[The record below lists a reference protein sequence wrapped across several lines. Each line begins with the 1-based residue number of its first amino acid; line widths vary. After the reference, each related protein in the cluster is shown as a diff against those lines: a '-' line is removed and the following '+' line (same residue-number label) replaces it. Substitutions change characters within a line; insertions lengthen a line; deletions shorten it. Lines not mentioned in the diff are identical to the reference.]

1 MPLNLQSR
9 EDYIHFVEVLYF
21 GAMQAGQYE
30 AVLAHFA
37 PGALLTGYAGDSP
50 ARVLARE
57 PAPGQSSLD
66 EFMGAVRDFD
76 LSYLDFVHTVDTDA
90 QRIASYFTLMLS
102 PKPEG
107 AFRHMQVRRMR
118 NCNFFQF
125 DNGYLANVV
134 AYFCNPAER
143 V

>member
-1 MPLNLQSR
+1 MTLNLQSR

-21 GAMQAGQYE
+21 GAMQAGKHE

-37 PGALLTGYAGDSP
+37 PGALLTGYAGDAP
-50 ARVLARE
+50 ARVLARQ

-66 EFMGAVRDFD
+66 AFMGAVRDFD
-76 LSYLDFVHTVDTDA
+76 LKYLDFVHTVDTDA
-90 QRIASYFTLMLS
+90 QRIASTFTLILR

-107 AFRHMQVRRMR
+107 AFRDVPIRRMR

-125 DNGYLANVV
+125 QNNCLTNVV
-134 AYFCNPAER
+134 AYFCNPAEQ